1 MFRNV
6 KPLTSLVKQLKTK
19 QLTKYLSYTLS
30 KRTGDYQEPSIIL
43 HEIQYRGYTVQGGG
57 GGHLFMLNAR
67 IYYSAKY
74 ASNGKF

>member
-6 KPLTSLVKQLKTK
+6 KPLTSLVNQLKTK
-19 QLTKYLSYTLS
+19 QLTKDLSCTLS

-43 HEIQYRGYTVQGGG
+43 HKIQYRGYRGEREGGIYSC
-57 GGHLFMLNAR
+57 LMQE
-67 IYYSAKY
+67 YYSAKY